1 MKRFLCGMALCSLLA
16 LPAIAQSGAGAGSGQ
31 GSGSGSSGAAG
42 SGQAAAAQAPP
53 TDPLATFVKNS
64 FKSVSGYLVG
74 SAEKMP
80 EENFGKK
87 LGTQPE
93 TRTYAQMLGHVI
105 NANFLFCSQAK
116 GEQSP
121 QTVDYEKTQ
130 QAKDSLVKAMHAA
143 IDYCQPIY
151 DGLTDASL
159 MSSRSVTGQNGQTR
173 QVFMFAP
180 ILRNV
185 AHNNEEYGNIVGY
198 FRSFNLV
205 PPSTE
210 AAAAQQGG
218 RRGN

>member
-1 MKRFLCGMALCSLLA
+1 MRRFLCGMALCSLMA

-31 GSGSGSSGAAG
+31 GSGSGSS
-42 SGQAAAAQAPP
+42 SGQAAAPQAAPA
-53 TDPLATFVKNS
+53 DPLATFVKGA

-105 NANFLFCSQAK
+105 NANFFYCSQAK

-130 QAKDSLVKAMHAA
+130 QTKDALAKAMHAA
-143 IDYCQPIY
+143 IDYCQPVY
-151 DGLTDASL
+151 DGLTDASI
-159 MSSRSVTGQNGQTR
+159 MSSRTVTGQNGQSR
-173 QVFMFAP
+173 QVFMFNP

-185 AHNNEEYGNIVGY
+185 SHNNEEYGNIVGY

>member
-1 MKRFLCGMALCSLLA
+1 MRRFLCGMALCSLMA

-31 GSGSGSSGAAG
+31 GSGSGSS
-42 SGQAAAAQAPP
+42 SGQAAAPQAAP
-53 TDPLATFVKNS
+53 TDPLATFVKGA

-87 LGTQPE
+87 LGTQAE

-105 NANFLFCSQAK
+105 NANFFYCSQAK

-130 QAKDSLVKAMHAA
+130 QTKDALAKAMHAA
-143 IDYCQPIY
+143 IDYCQPVY
-151 DGLTDASL
+151 DGLTDASI
-159 MSSRSVTGQNGQTR
+159 MSSRTVTGQNGQSR
-173 QVFMFAP
+173 QVFMFNP

-185 AHNNEEYGNIVGY
+185 SHNNEEYGNIVGY

>member
-1 MKRFLCGMALCSLLA
+1 MALCSLMA
-16 LPAIAQSGAGAGSGQ
+16 LPAVAQSSAGASSGQ
-31 GSGSGSSGAAG
+31 GSGSGASGSAG
-42 SGQAAAAQAPP
+42 SGQATAAQAAP
-53 TDPLATFVKNS
+53 TDPLAAFVKGA

-80 EENFGKK
+80 EDNFGKK

-93 TRTYAQMLGHVI
+93 TRTYAQMLGHLI
-105 NANFLFCSQAK
+105 NANYFFCSQAK
-116 GEQSP
+116 GEESP
-121 QTVDYEKTQ
+121 QTVDYEKTLQ
-130 QAKDSLVKAMHAA
+130 TKDALVKAMHAA
-143 IDYCQPIY
+143 IDYCQPVY
-151 DGLTDASL
+151 AALTDASL
-159 MSSRSVTGQNGQTR
+159 TSSRTVTGQNGQSR
-173 QVFMFAP
+173 QVFMFTP

>member
-1 MKRFLCGMALCSLLA
+1 MRKLLWSLALCSISAIPVLA
-16 LPAIAQSGAGAGSGQ
+16 QTGAGAGAGAGSGSGGGQ
-31 GSGSGSSGAAG
+31 GM
-42 SGQAAAAQAPP
+42 AAAQSAPA
-53 TDPLATFVKNS
+53 DPLATFVKGS

-93 TRTYAQMLGHVI
+93 TRTYAQLLGHVV
-105 NANFLFCSQAK
+105 NANFFYCSQAK
-116 GEQSP
+116 GEASP
-121 QTVDYEKTQ
+121 QTVDYEKTA
-130 QAKDSLVKAMHAA
+130 QAKDALVKGMHAA
-143 IDYCQPIY
+143 IDYCQGVY
-151 DGLTDASL
+151 DGLTDAAL
-159 MSSRSVTGQNGQTR
+159 MASRTVTGQNGQTR
-173 QVFMFAP
+173 QVFMFTP

-198 FRSFNLV
+198 FRQFNLV

-210 AAAAQQGG
+210 AAQQQQGG

>member
-1 MKRFLCGMALCSLLA
+1 MRRFLCGMALCSLMA

-31 GSGSGSSGAAG
+31 GSGSGASG
-42 SGQAAAAQAPP
+42 GQGMAAQAAP

-64 FKSVSGYLVG
+64 FKSVSGYLIG

-105 NANFLFCSQAK
+105 NANYLFCSTAK
-116 GEQSP
+116 GETNP

-151 DGLTDASL
+151 DGLTDAAL
-159 MSSRSVTGQNGQTR
+159 MSSRTVSGQNGQTR
-173 QVFMFAP
+173 QVYMFNP
-180 ILRNV
+180 IIRNV
-185 AHNNEEYGNIVGY
+185 VHNNEEYGNIVGY

>member
-1 MKRFLCGMALCSLLA
+1 MTRFLCGMALCSLMA

-31 GSGSGSSGAAG
+31 GSGSGAS
-42 SGQAAAAQAPP
+42 SGQAAAAQAAP
-53 TDPLATFVKNS
+53 TDPLATFVKGA
-64 FKSVSGYLVG
+64 FKSVSGYLIG

-105 NANFLFCSQAK
+105 NANYFFCSQAK

-130 QAKDSLVKAMHAA
+130 QTKDALVKAMHAA
-143 IDYCQPIY
+143 IDYCTPIY
-151 DGLTDASL
+151 EGLTDASIT
-159 MSSRSVTGQNGQTR
+159 SSRTVAGQNGQSR
-173 QVFMFAP
+173 QVFMFTP